1 MSGLIHTRSNNN
13 HDERHMYKLVLI
25 ADNVKAPLLEFDAHI
40 LFAKRHASKGS
51 VRVDHGRAGLA
62 VLREARRMTSDHRG
76 GQDNANGGI
85 PEAAG

>member
-1 MSGLIHTRSNNN
+1 MHRLRSIALP
-13 HDERHMYKLVLI
+13 MLLI
-25 ADNVKAPLLEFDAHI
+25 ASVAPALAGTFEVKTPDITQGQTSF
-40 LFAKRHASKGS
+40 SWNSGS

-62 VLREARRMTSDHRG
+62 VLCEARRMTSDHRG

>member
-1 MSGLIHTRSNNN
+1 MHTAKPGPAHFEADSGLLALTRRQIVGLSIV
-13 HDERHMYKLVLI
+13 HSVLI
-25 ADNVKAPLLEFDAHI
+25 AKAAFDLMTKH
-40 LFAKRHASKGS
+40 GS

-62 VLREARRMTSDHRG
+62 VLGEARRMTSDHRG

>member
-1 MSGLIHTRSNNN
+1 MTIRRPISIDVPSIVVENDAKALNTLTRIKETLKS
-13 HDERHMYKLVLI
+13 HVSYR
-25 ADNVKAPLLEFDAHI
+25 ALEPRI
-40 LFAKRHASKGS
+40 VGS

-62 VLREARRMTSDHRG
+62 VLCEARRMTSDHRG